1 MSEESV
7 IVTRKDG
14 IAIIRLNEPKT
25 MNAMSAGIK
34 AGLDANIVPLLEDD
48 SVRCLLIT
56 GTGEAFCAGGDI
68 RNMGR
73 AKPSDTRERMR
84 RSYRWAGRL
93 LKADKPVV
101 TAVNGAAAGAGVSLA
116 LMGDVVIASNTAY
129 FTTGFAKIGVVPDLG
144 LLATVPRAVGTLR
157 AKDLLLTSRKVTAEE
172 ALQMGLCSRVV
183 APGELMDKAMEVA
196 EQFGKGPTI
205 TYGLLKKMI
214 GKAYDSSFDE
224 FLDAEAFAQGT
235 AMATDDFIEGITAF
249 REKRRPK
256 FKGS

>member
-7 IVTRKDG
+7 IVTRKEG
-14 IAIIRLNEPKT
+14 IAIVRLNEPKS

-34 AGLDANIVPLLEDD
+34 AGLDANIPVLLEDD

-56 GTGEAFCAGGDI
+56 GTGDAFCAGGDI

-129 FTTGFAKIGVVPDLG
+129 FTTGFARIGVVPDLG
-144 LLATVPRAVGTLR
+144 LLATLPRAVGTLR
-157 AKDLLLTSRKVTAEE
+157 AKDLLLTSRKVSAEE
-172 ALQMGLCSRVV
+172 ALQMGLCTRVV

-196 EQFGKGPTI
+196 EQFGSGPTI

-214 GKAYDSSFDE
+214 SKAYDSSFDE
-224 FLDAEAFAQGT
+224 FLDTEAFAQGT

>member
-7 IVTRKDG
+7 VVTRKDG
-14 IAIIRLNEPKT
+14 IAIVRLNEPKT
-25 MNAMSAGIK
+25 MNAMSATIK
-34 AGLDANIVPLLEDD
+34 AGLDANIAPLLEDD

-68 RNMGR
+68 RSMAL
-73 AKPSDTRERMR
+73 AKPSDTRDRMR

-101 TAVNGAAAGAGVSLA
+101 MAVNGAAAGAGVSLS
-116 LMGDVVIASNTAY
+116 LMGDVVIASTSAY
-129 FTTGFAKIGVVPDLG
+129 FTTGFVKIGVVPDLG
-144 LLATVPRAVGTLR
+144 LLATLPRAVGTLK
-157 AKDLLLTSRKVTAEE
+157 AKDLLLTSRKVSAEE
-172 ALQMGLCSRVV
+172 ALQIGLCSRVV

-196 EQFGKGPTI
+196 EQFANGPTI
-205 TYGLLKKMI
+205 AYGLLKKMI
-214 GKAYDSSFDE
+214 SRAYDASFDE

-235 AMATDDFIEGITAF
+235 VMATDDFIEGITAF

>member
-144 LLATVPRAVGTLR
+144 LLATLPRAVGALR

-183 APGELMDKAMEVA
+183 APGELMGKAMEVA
-196 EQFGKGPTI
+196 EQFGNGPTI
-205 TYGLLKKMI
+205 SYGLLKKMI

>member
-101 TAVNGAAAGAGVSLA
+101 TAVNGAAAGAGVSFA
-116 LMGDVVIASNTAY
+116 PMGDLVIASNTAY

-144 LLATVPRAVGTLR
+144 LLATLPRAVGTLR

>member
-101 TAVNGAAAGAGVSLA
+101 TAVNGAAAGAGGRLA
-116 LMGDVVIASNTAY
+116 PMGDVGVASNTAY

-144 LLATVPRAVGTLR
+144 LLATLPRAVGTLR